1 VVHGVIAPVDHV
13 LGLLDAQLRATAGE
27 RVGPVVRKAAAHP
40 GGWSGI
46 EYSELDESNADA
58 AIAEQVR
65 YFGGLGSTFEWK
77 YYGHDQPADL
87 PDRLRAAGFVAGPE
101 ETLMV
106 AATGD
111 VPAAVLPDGLRLVDV
126 HDPADLDRVAAVH
139 EAAFGTDHSWMA
151 EALAGPVA
159 AGTTIP
165 VLVLHGDEPVSA
177 ARLDL
182 HPGTDFASLW
192 GGGTV
197 PEWRGRGIYRA
208 TVAHRAAIARSYGHR
223 WLRTDALPTSRPIL
237 ERIGFTRLD
246 TTVPYTHA

>member
-1 VVHGVIAPVDHV
+1 VDHV
-13 LGLLDAQLRATAGE
+13 LEALDVQLRATAGE
-27 RVGPVVRKAAAHP
+27 RVGPVCRRVADQP

-46 EYSELDESNADA
+46 EFSDLDETTADA

-65 YFGGLGSTFEWK
+65 FFAGLGLPFEWK
-77 YYGHDQPADL
+77 YYAHDRPADL
-87 PDRLRAAGFVAGPE
+87 ADRLLTAGFVAEPAE
-101 ETLMV
+101 ALMV

-111 VPAAVLPDGLRLVDV
+111 VPAAVLPAGLRLVDV

-139 EAAFGTDHSWMA
+139 EIAFGTDHSWMA
-151 EALAGPVA
+151 AELAGSVA

-177 ARLDL
+177 ARIDL
-182 HPGTDFASLW
+182 H
-192 GGGTV
+192 
-197 PEWRGRGIYRA
+197 GIYRA
-208 TVAHRAAIARSYGHR
+208 TVAHRAAIARSHGHR

-237 ERIGFTRLD
+237 ERIGFTRID

>member
-1 VVHGVIAPVDHV
+1 VIPRVDHV
-13 LGLLDAQLRATAGE
+13 LEALDDQLRATAGE
-27 RVGPVVRKAAAHP
+27 RVGAVVRRVAHEP

-46 EYSELDESNADA
+46 EFSDLDEATADA

-65 YFGGLGSTFEWK
+65 YFTGLGLPFEWK
-77 YYGHDQPADL
+77 YYAHDRPADL
-87 PDRLRAAGFVAGPE
+87 PDRLRAAGFVAEPE
-101 ETLMV
+101 EALMV
-106 AATGD
+106 AVTGD

-126 HDPADLDRVAAVH
+126 HDPSGLDEVIAVH
-139 EAAFGTDHSWMA
+139 EAAFGSDHSWMLD
-151 EALAGPVA
+151 ALAERIT

-197 PEWRGRGIYRA
+197 PAWRGRGIYRA
-208 TVAHRAAIARSYGHR
+208 TVAHRAAIARAHGHR

-237 ERIGFTRLD
+237 ERIGFTRID
-246 TTVPYTHA
+246 TTVPFTHG

>member
-1 VVHGVIAPVDHV
+1 VDHV
-13 LGLLDAQLRATAGE
+13 LEALDVQLRATAGE
-27 RVGPVVRKAAAHP
+27 RVGPVCRRVAEQP

-46 EYSELDESNADA
+46 EFSDLDETTADA

-65 YFGGLGSTFEWK
+65 FFAGLGLPFEWK
-77 YYGHDQPADL
+77 YYAHDRPADL
-87 PDRLRAAGFVAGPE
+87 ADRLVAAGFVAEPAE
-101 ETLMV
+101 ALMV
-106 AATGD
+106 AVTGD

-139 EAAFGTDHSWMA
+139 ELAFGTDHSWMA
-151 EALAGPVA
+151 GELAGAVA

-208 TVAHRAAIARSYGHR
+208 TVAHRAAIARALGHR

-237 ERIGFTRLD
+237 ERIGFTRID

>member
-1 VVHGVIAPVDHV
+1 VDHV
-13 LGLLDAQLRATAGE
+13 LEALDVQLRATAGE
-27 RVGPVVRKAAAHP
+27 RVGPVCRRVAEQP

-46 EYSELDESNADA
+46 EFSDLDETTADA

-65 YFGGLGSTFEWK
+65 FFAGLGLPFEWK
-77 YYGHDQPADL
+77 YYGHDRPADL
-87 PDRLRAAGFVAGPE
+87 ADRLLAAGFVAEPAE
-101 ETLMV
+101 ALMV

-111 VPAAVLPDGLRLVDV
+111 VPAAVLPDGLRLIDV

-139 EAAFGTDHSWMA
+139 ELAFGTDHSWMA
-151 EALAGPVA
+151 EELAGSVA

-192 GGGTV
+192 GGGTL
-197 PEWRGRGIYRA
+197 PAWRGRGIYRA
-208 TVAHRAAIARSYGHR
+208 TVAHRAAIARSHGHR

-237 ERIGFTRLD
+237 ERIGFKRID